1 MKKLI
6 PSLEN
11 RAIEL
16 YANTPNIKHGEV
28 AEKLSISDKTLM
40 KLRKNADFWDKVY
53 KAYLI
58 EYESEMPDVLRAL
71 IRESKAGNVQAIRL
85 VLEHTNRL
93 QKHINIRIS
102 SPFEQWLTQS
112 GNNQIEQSRNDS
124 GFQDI
129 LDAEVVVD
137 ELHPRT
143 ADNTSKKAH
152 NDFVKLDKELQKKQS
167 WNNRRREL
175 HRWNQRAKACGIEP
189 LPARRPTPGQR
200 KEWEDSIVKAEGV

>member
-1 MKKLI
+1 MVVKLSTMKKLNPI
-6 PSLEN
+6 IEN
-11 RAIEL
+11 RAVEL

-28 AEKLSISDKTLM
+28 AEKLSISDKTLL

-102 SPFEQWLTQS
+102 SPFEQWLAQS
-112 GNNQIEQSRNDS
+112 DNKQIEE
-124 GFQDI
+124 
-129 LDAEVVVD
+129 AEIVVG
-137 ELHPRT
+137 ELPPLPPRT
-143 ADNTSKKAH
+143 ADNTPKKVQ
-152 NDFVKLDKELQKKQS
+152 NDFVKLDKELQKKQAWNERRRQLHK
-167 WNNRRREL
+167 WNNR
-175 HRWNQRAKACGIEP
+175 AKAVNIDP

-200 KEWEDSIVKAEGV
+200 QEWEESIAKAEGL

>member
-1 MKKLI
+1 MKKLTPI
-6 PSLEN
+6 LES

-28 AEKLSISDKTLM
+28 AVKLGISDKTLM
-40 KLRKNADFWDKVY
+40 KMRKNGDFWDKVY

-102 SPFEQWLTQS
+102 SPFEQWLAS
-112 GNNQIEQSRNDS
+112 NDNNQIE
-124 GFQDI
+124 
-129 LDAEVVVD
+129 DAEIVL
-137 ELHPRT
+137 ESMPPLPPRI
-143 ADNTSKKAH
+143 ADNAPKKPH
-152 NDFVKLDKELQKKQS
+152 NDFIRLDQELQKKQS
-167 WNNRRREL
+167 WNERRKEL
-175 HRWNQRAKACGIEP
+175 HQWNKRANACGIEP
-189 LPARRPTPGQR
+189 LPARRPTKGQR
-200 KEWEDSIVKAEGV
+200 KEWEDSIVTAEGL

>member
-1 MKKLI
+1 METKLTPHIVNKAVDIYATI
-6 PSLEN
+6 PN
-11 RAIEL
+11 VQHKDVADEL
-16 YANTPNIKHGEV
+16 GVSY
-28 AEKLSISDKTLM
+28 KTLL
-40 KLRKNADFWDKVY
+40 KLRKDADFWDKVY

-112 GNNQIEQSRNDS
+112 GNNQIEE
-124 GFQDI
+124 
-129 LDAEVVVD
+129 AEIVVG
-137 ELHPRT
+137 ELPPRI
-143 ADNTSKKAH
+143 ADNTPKKVQ

-167 WNNRRREL
+167 WNKRRREL

-189 LPARRPTPGQR
+189 LPIRRPTPGQR

>member
-1 MKKLI
+1 MKKLTPI
-6 PSLEN
+6 LEN
-11 RAIEL
+11 RAVDL
-16 YANTPNIKHGEV
+16 YALTPNIKHGEV

-58 EYESEMPDVLRAL
+58 EYESDMPDVLRAL

-102 SPFEQWLTQS
+102 SPFEQWLAQS
-112 GNNQIEQSRNDS
+112 GNNQIEE
-124 GFQDI
+124 
-129 LDAEVVVD
+129 AEIVVG
-137 ELHPRT
+137 ELPPLPPRT
-143 ADNTSKKAH
+143 ADNTPKKAH
-152 NDFVKLDKELQKKQS
+152 NDFIELEDKKKV
-167 WNNRRREL
+167 WNKRRREL
-175 HRWNQRAKACGIEP
+175 HRWNKRAKAVNIDP

-200 KEWEDSIVKAEGV
+200 EDWQESIVREEGL

>member
-1 MKKLI
+1 MKKLTPI
-6 PSLEN
+6 LEN
-11 RAIEL
+11 RAVDL

-28 AEKLSISDKTLM
+28 AKKLGISDKTLL

-102 SPFEQWLTQS
+102 SPFEQWLAQS
-112 GNNQIEQSRNDS
+112 ENNQIEE
-124 GFQDI
+124 
-129 LDAEVVVD
+129 AEIVVG
-137 ELHPRT
+137 ELPSLPPRI
-143 ADNTSKKAH
+143 ADNTPKKPH
-152 NDFVKLDKELQKKQS
+152 NDFIRLDQELQKKQS
-167 WNNRRREL
+167 
-175 HRWNQRAKACGIEP
+175 
-189 LPARRPTPGQR
+189 
-200 KEWEDSIVKAEGV
+200 

>member
-1 MKKLI
+1 MKKLTPI
-6 PSLEN
+6 LEN
-11 RAIEL
+11 RAVDI
-16 YANTPNIKHGEV
+16 YAHSPNIKHGEV
-28 AEKLSISDKTLM
+28 AEKLSISDKTLL

-93 QKHINIRIS
+93 QKHINIKIS
-102 SPFEQWLTQS
+102 SPFEQWMAQS
-112 GNNQIEQSRNDS
+112 GNNQIEE
-124 GFQDI
+124 
-129 LDAEVVVD
+129 AEIVVG
-137 ELHPRT
+137 ESPPLPPRT
-143 ADNTSKKAH
+143 ANNTPKKVQ

-167 WNNRRREL
+167 WNKRRREL

-200 KEWEDSIVKAEGV
+200 KEWEDSIVKAEGGIGGI

>member
-1 MKKLI
+1 M
-6 PSLEN
+6 
-11 RAIEL
+11 
-16 YANTPNIKHGEV
+16 YALTPNIKHGEV

-102 SPFEQWLTQS
+102 SPFEQWLAQS
-112 GNNQIEQSRNDS
+112 GNNQIEE
-124 GFQDI
+124 
-129 LDAEVVVD
+129 AEIVVG
-137 ELHPRT
+137 ELPPLPPRT
-143 ADNTSKKAH
+143 ADNTPEKVQ
-152 NDFVKLDKELQKKQS
+152 NDFIKLDKELKKKQE
-167 WNNRRREL
+167 WNERRRQL

-200 KEWEDSIVKAEGV
+200 KVWEDSIVKAEGV

>member
-1 MKKLI
+1 MKTVLNPHLVNK
-6 PSLEN
+6 
-11 RAIEL
+11 AVDL
-16 YANTPNIKHGEV
+16 YALTPNIKHGEV

-102 SPFEQWLTQS
+102 SPFEQWLAS
-112 GNNQIEQSRNDS
+112 NDNNQIE
-124 GFQDI
+124 
-129 LDAEVVVD
+129 DAEIVL
-137 ELHPRT
+137 ESMPPFPPRI
-143 ADNTSKKAH
+143 ADNTPKKPH
-152 NDFVKLDKELQKKQS
+152 NDFIRLDQELQKKQA
-167 WNNRRREL
+167 WN
-175 HRWNQRAKACGIEP
+175 
-189 LPARRPTPGQR
+189 
-200 KEWEDSIVKAEGV
+200 

>member
-1 MKKLI
+1 METKLNPI
-6 PSLEN
+6 LIN
-11 RAIEL
+11 KAVDL

-28 AEKLSISDKTLM
+28 AEKLCISSKTLM
-40 KLRKNADFWDKVY
+40 KLRKNGDFWDKVY

-102 SPFEQWLTQS
+102 SPFEQWMAQS
-112 GNNQIEQSRNDS
+112 GNNQIEE
-124 GFQDI
+124 
-129 LDAEVVVD
+129 AEIVVG
-137 ELHPRT
+137 ELPPLPPRT
-143 ADNTSKKAH
+143 ADNTPKKVQ
-152 NDFVKLDKELQKKQS
+152 NDFVKLDKELQKKQAWNERRRQLHK
-167 WNNRRREL
+167 WNNR
-175 HRWNQRAKACGIEP
+175 AKAVNIDP

-200 KEWEDSIVKAEGV
+200 QEWEDSIVKAEGL

>member
-1 MKKLI
+1 MKKLTPI
-6 PSLEN
+6 LEN
-11 RAIEL
+11 RAVDL

-28 AEKLSISDKTLM
+28 AEKLDISDKTLL
-40 KLRKNADFWDKVY
+40 KLRKKADFWDKVY

-102 SPFEQWLTQS
+102 SPFEQWLAQS
-112 GNNQIEQSRNDS
+112 GNNQIEE
-124 GFQDI
+124 
-129 LDAEVVVD
+129 AEIVVG
-137 ELHPRT
+137 ELPPRT
-143 ADNTSKKAH
+143 ADNTPKKVQ
-152 NDFVKLDKELQKKQS
+152 NDFVKLDKELQKKQAWNERRRKLHS
-167 WNNRRREL
+167 WNK
-175 HRWNQRAKACGIEP
+175 RATAVGILP

-200 KEWEDSIVKAEGV
+200 KEWEESIVKAEGL